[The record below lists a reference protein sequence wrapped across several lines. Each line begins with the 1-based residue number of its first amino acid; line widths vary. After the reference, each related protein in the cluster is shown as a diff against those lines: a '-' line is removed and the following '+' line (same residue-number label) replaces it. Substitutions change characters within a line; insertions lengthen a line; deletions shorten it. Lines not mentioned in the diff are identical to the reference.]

1 MSNYGSGMGMIF
13 TNSGKQASRTIIQA
27 PVIQAPV
34 IQAPV
39 IQAPVIQAPI
49 IQAQA
54 RSFQPIMNA
63 AGRAAAGGASN
74 RGFRTMDLGN
84 LKTNKSCGSC
94 GH

>member
-13 TNSGKQASRTIIQA
+13 TNSGKQASRTI
-27 PVIQAPV
+27 

>member
-13 TNSGKQASRTIIQA
+13 TNSGKQTGKQA
-27 PVIQAPV
+27 PV
-34 IQAPV
+34 
-39 IQAPVIQAPI
+39 

-63 AGRAAAGGASN
+63 AGRAAGGAGGGGGGAGT
-74 RGFRTMDLGN
+74 RGFRTMDLDN

>member
-13 TNSGKQASRTIIQA
+13 TNSGKQTGKQA
-27 PVIQAPV
+27 PV
-34 IQAPV
+34 
-39 IQAPVIQAPI
+39 

-54 RSFQPIMNA
+54 RSFQPTMNA
-63 AGRAAAGGASN
+63 AGRAAGGAGAGGGAGGAGT

>member
-13 TNSGKQASRTIIQA
+13 TNSGKQTGKQATIRAPVIRA

-34 IQAPV
+34 
-39 IQAPVIQAPI
+39 

-63 AGRAAAGGASN
+63 AGRAAGGAGT

>member
-13 TNSGKQASRTIIQA
+13 TNSGKQTGKQA

-34 IQAPV
+34 IR
-39 IQAPVIQAPI
+39 
-49 IQAQA
+49 AQS

-63 AGRAAAGGASN
+63 AGRAAGGAGGGGGGAGT

>member
-13 TNSGKQASRTIIQA
+13 TNSGKQTGKQA
-27 PVIQAPV
+27 PV
-34 IQAPV
+34 
-39 IQAPVIQAPI
+39 

-63 AGRAAAGGASN
+63 AGGAAGGGAGGGGAGGGGASN

>member
-39 IQAPVIQAPI
+39 IQAPI

-54 RSFQPIMNA
+54 RSFHPIINA